1 MTVWTNFLSLLPLTP
16 HVTSPRETECS
27 WLCKFKPISTCHLSW
42 NLPFD
47 TQLLHLTCRQKFYLC
62 KAQKLFPWKKQE
74 IYLGFLMGNIF
85 FCSHKLN
92 GQWQN
97 FVQFSLPHNP
107 KFQFKLSRPCLST
120 PKYSQSALFLYL
132 LSIVTT
138 LSHKTSHVPA
148 FNNSLVLICFKKIY
162 QENKIE
168 TSKGFSFSFCLTWGA
183 LR

>member
-1 MTVWTNFLSLLPLTP
+1 MQLIVQIQAHQHLSSLMEFTLWHSASTSHLQAEVLSLQ
-16 HVTSPRETECS
+16 STEVVS
-27 WLCKFKPISTCHLSW
+27 LK
-42 NLPFD
+42 
-47 TQLLHLTCRQKFYLC
+47 
-62 KAQKLFPWKKQE
+62 KARNIF
-74 IYLGFLMGNIF
+74 GFFNGKYF